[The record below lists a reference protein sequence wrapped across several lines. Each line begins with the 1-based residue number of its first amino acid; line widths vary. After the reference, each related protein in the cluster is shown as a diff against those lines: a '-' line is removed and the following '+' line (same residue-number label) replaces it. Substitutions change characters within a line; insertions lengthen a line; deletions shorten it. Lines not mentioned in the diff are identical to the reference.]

1 MFSELIKRNSKR
13 SRKEN
18 TLYSVTMI
26 LTVAAFYIILA
37 LDQQDVM
44 VFLKEMERDAVDK
57 LLMLIPVL
65 YVVSLGLLYFLVY
78 FTDKYQME
86 RRSHEFGTYLMLGMK
101 KRSLFRMLFLEDLR
115 NIAYALAIGI
125 PAALLV
131 SELTSL
137 ITAKLAGFGILR
149 HQFTFSGSAVLWTV
163 VGISGIKIVARFV
176 LCMKL
181 WNKEVYDLLYGE
193 QKESQ
198 RICSPVKSGVKL
210 AAGITLL
217 LIAYWMGCV
226 CLHSGLGIRQLLG
239 RIGMLCVCGVA
250 GTFLLFQGLA
260 YVFDKLC
267 RKFPGKR
274 LWTFQCRQ
282 LQESVFLKSASL
294 AVSSLLILFAIVCCS
309 YGIGM
314 SGQLA
319 KQDIAGIDFTFD
331 EKKETLEKVLTDSGV
346 RDSFSDIFEIQNG
359 LLMTELDFNPELL
372 EGETLY
378 AYDFGML
385 EQYTEEVLGTY
396 FWRESPYLIAE
407 SGYNKILRSKGM
419 EPLNLQEHQIAIYGH
434 PQFLSDE
441 KARSVEALLK
451 EKVSVQI
458 GATNY
463 EVVPRVCNENL
474 VAYQMVTILSGF
486 IVPDQMF
493 EDLIGE
499 SSYSYWNGILDPVL
513 VEEKG
518 LMEAVMSVNDRLKT
532 SDLYYESYL
541 ETAGREMFYQVAIG
555 YTTIYLA
562 VIFLIIAN
570 TLLGVQFLIQQEKT
584 GDRYRVLLAMGSSCR
599 ELCHSTEIQIRWHY
613 GLALGIAF
621 FSSIF
626 GVQTLFRLIGH
637 VQDPKDF
644 WLMAAGVILL
654 LYLTETAYIIGVKK
668 ISNRRILNFIQRKE
682 QE

>member
-115 NIAYALAIGI
+115 NIAYALGIGI

-137 ITAKLAGFGILR
+137 VTAKIAGFGILR

-163 VGISGIKIVARFV
+163 IGISGIKMAARFV

-193 QKESQ
+193 PKESI
-198 RICSPVKSGVKL
+198 RTCSPVKSGVKL

-217 LIAYWMGCV
+217 LIAYWIGCV
-226 CLHSGLGIRQLLG
+226 CFHSGLGVRQLLG
-239 RIGMLCVCGVA
+239 RTGTLCVCGVT

-359 LLMTELDFNPELL
+359 LLMTELDFSPELL

-378 AYDFGML
+378 AYDCGML

-441 KARSVEALLK
+441 KARNVEALLK
-451 EKVSVQI
+451 EKISVQI

-654 LYLTETAYIIGVKK
+654 LCLTETAYIIGVKK